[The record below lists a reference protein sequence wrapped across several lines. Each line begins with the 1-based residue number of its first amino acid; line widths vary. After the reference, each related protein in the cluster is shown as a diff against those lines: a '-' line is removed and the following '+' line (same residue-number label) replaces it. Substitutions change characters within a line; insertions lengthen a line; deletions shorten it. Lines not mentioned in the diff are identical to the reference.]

1 MEILTFLLVLLVM
14 FANSTSCTLIVNQT
28 DTVLTVPINI
38 TVTKE
43 EVSFCISLRF
53 EETPF
58 RVTTLGEY
66 EVLEDLSLVL
76 RFDDAYG
83 WVMVKQAWF
92 MFLIPKEHEF
102 QPFTWTKICFSSN
115 VTDYHVVVQGKLWY
129 EGKRSYNHPP
139 LKGTI
144 LHKVRFGQ
152 LFQGGKIKLSLSK
165 LSIWPTFIM
174 KEKLLRLSENC
185 KNELAGEILEWQQI
199 TQLLPQTNSP
209 SIIDIDEDII
219 CHTFTQKVIQPIPLL
234 VTYETA
240 RQVCQ
245 KLGGILHFPGLYG
258 EKIALKVSKAPC
270 QFNYAYWV
278 PLIKLLE
285 SNNYLLESTN
295 ERMKFSEAWSWGKLE
310 PNGGDLQNCTVI
322 SDNGTLADATC
333 STLRCP
339 LCEFQN
345 NVKFTLRGL
354 TTTELAIDQQY
365 LMIPSTFEGDFPA
378 FQGFNKNR
386 IIRQNDN
393 KWQIVSEKN
402 QVVAESLA
410 MVSDEL
416 PIGLLEWNFFTDK
429 GNKTVL
435 PLKLTKVK
443 WVKSSISLTS

>member
-58 RVTTLGEY
+58 RVTTLGE
-66 EVLEDLSLVL
+66 VREDLSLVL

-83 WVMVKQAWF
+83 WVTVKQAMF
-92 MFLIPKEHEF
+92 IFLIPKDHEL
-102 QPFTWTKICFSSN
+102 QPFTWTKLCFSSN
-115 VTDYHVVVQGKLWY
+115 VTDYHLVVQGKLWY

-139 LKGTI
+139 LKGII
-144 LHKVRFGQ
+144 LQKISFGQ
-152 LFQGGKIKLSLSK
+152 LFQDGKINLSLSK
-165 LSIWPTFIM
+165 LSIWPTFINQ
-174 KEKLLRLSENC
+174 EKLLKLSQNC
-185 KNELAGEILEWQQI
+185 KNELAGEILEWQQF

-209 SIIDIDEDII
+209 SIIDIEEEMI
-219 CHTFTQKVIQPIPLL
+219 CHTFSQKVIQPIPLL

-258 EKIALKVSKAPC
+258 EKVTQKVSRVPC

-278 PLIKLLE
+278 PLVKLLG
-285 SNNYLLESTN
+285 SNNYLLENTN
-295 ERMKFSEAWSWGKLE
+295 ERIKFSEAWSWGKIE
-310 PNGGDLQNCTVI
+310 PNGGDLQNCTAS
-322 SDNGTLADATC
+322 SDNGTMADFPCYA
-333 STLRCP
+333 LRYP

-354 TTTELAIDQQY
+354 PMTALEVDQQY
-365 LMIPSTFEGDFPA
+365 LMIPSRFEGDFPA

-386 IIRQNDN
+386 IIRQNEN

-402 QVVAESLA
+402 QTVAESLT

-443 WVKSSISLTS
+443 SSNS